1 MDDLNLERKTV
12 QRNWC
17 CPDSTGIP
25 SLGTNRLH
33 MLPDCPCGLWENGQ
47 RFWGFLPVEMM
58 MCAESSTASFLFPG
72 WARRVAWR
80 RPRLEMRLHSVAMEL
95 FQDDRSTE
103 GSNQQSWPPSH
114 PFTNSTK
121 SCPAAWVGLNG
132 TWMWPELTP
141 APHNPNTWFLRK
153 HPDWPTRTSK
163 LRNSQWPRG
172 GRLHFFNLN
181 HNGESVNKTGSS
193 PNVLLLLTWGFCRQI
208 GGMALQWMQQV
219 SFQFSKVPSSTD
231 SFYLAREHTCTFLC
245 EIFSCLGNSH
255 QEFGNLV
262 HLVTMAS
269 GGEST
274 RSFLPPTDQSWSMLT
289 HISKG
294 LIYPLDLLLLGGHV

>member
-1 MDDLNLERKTV
+1 
-12 QRNWC
+12 
-17 CPDSTGIP
+17 
-25 SLGTNRLH
+25 
-33 MLPDCPCGLWENGQ
+33 
-47 RFWGFLPVEMM
+47 
-58 MCAESSTASFLFPG
+58 
-72 WARRVAWR
+72 
-80 RPRLEMRLHSVAMEL
+80 
-95 FQDDRSTE
+95 
-103 GSNQQSWPPSH
+103 
-114 PFTNSTK
+114 
-121 SCPAAWVGLNG
+121 
-132 TWMWPELTP
+132 
-141 APHNPNTWFLRK
+141 
-153 HPDWPTRTSK
+153 
-163 LRNSQWPRG
+163 
-172 GRLHFFNLN
+172 
-181 HNGESVNKTGSS
+181 
-193 PNVLLLLTWGFCRQI
+193 
-208 GGMALQWMQQV
+208 MALQWMQQV